1 MSRRAVQRGG
11 ELERENRRL
20 RRENATLRR
29 QLRAEQRKGAADRAR
44 LQAENLQLQ
53 QRVRGLRRQMWGKK
67 SERSRGRKKP
77 PMQPSSNPPQ
87 KTSDQPRCGLKH
99 GPKPFDPNLPRVTIK
114 LPDPEAQA
122 LICPVTGER
131 MRPGFTETIAV
142 LEIIPASALV
152 KRFERTVFVSEGKSA
167 PVCTPWPENVFA
179 RHRVEASVFGH
190 IAAEHYCEHAPF
202 NRVEKRLARS
212 GVRLPRATQVALMKK
227 LDQLVKP
234 AVDAL
239 KDQLMKKDYIHLD
252 ATPIPLC
259 DPARPGGTVE
269 STVWGYRANDEPLAW
284 YHFESARGKSPDHPD
299 RELKA
304 ANYEGL
310 LQVDGANGL
319 SEIGVKGQ
327 VIALGCLSHARRY
340 AYKAVEDGDRNA
352 DVYLEGF
359 NRIFRIDRL
368 AKHFKLGEAKRQALR
383 MTHSL
388 AIFDLLSA
396 MAQTELPEAT
406 PKTLYW
412 DCLHY
417 LVEQE
422 EYLRRCITTPGA
434 ELTNNAAERNLRP
447 LKTGVRNWFW
457 VGHPTAGPRLAN
469 LFTLIENC
477 RQAGVNVEAYVTDLV
492 TRLPGHPARKIAEL
506 LPAAWRNARE
516 KTKAAAD
523 PPAA

>member
-1 MSRRAVQRGG
+1 MSREASQRGG

-20 RRENATLRR
+20 RTENVALRR
-29 QLRAEQRKGAADRAR
+29 QLRAARRAGAAERAR
-44 LQAENLQLQ
+44 LQAENRRLQ
-53 QRVRGLRRQMWGKK
+53 QRVRDLRRQVWGKK
-67 SERSRGRKKP
+67 SERSRVRGKGP
-77 PMQPSSNPPQ
+77 AEPGSNRPQ
-87 KTSDQPRCGLKH
+87 KTSDQPRHGLKH
-99 GPKPFDPNLPRVTIK
+99 GPKPFDPHLPRVTIK
-114 LPDPEAQA
+114 LPDPDPQA
-122 LICPVTGER
+122 LLCPVTGAR
-131 MRPGFTETIAV
+131 MRPGFTETIEV
-142 LEIIPASALV
+142 LAIIPASALV
-152 KRFERTVFVSEGKSA
+152 QRFERTVFVSEAKSA
-167 PVCTPWPENVFA
+167 PVCTPWPEHVFA
-179 RHRVEASVFGH
+179 RHRVAASVFGH

-202 NRVEKRLARS
+202 SRLEKRLARA

-227 LDQLVKP
+227 LDQTVKP

-239 KDQLMKKDYIHLD
+239 RERLMKKAYLHLD

-269 STVWGYRANDEPLAW
+269 ATVWGYRANDEPLAW
-284 YHFESARGKSPDHPD
+284 YHFESAHGKSPDHPD

-304 ANYEGL
+304 ANYAGL

-327 VIALGCLSHARRY
+327 VIALGCLAHARRY
-340 AYKAVEDGDRNA
+340 AHKAVKDGDQNA
-352 DVYLEGF
+352 AVYLEGF

-368 AKHFKLGEAKRQALR
+368 AKYFKLDAANWHALR
-383 MTHSL
+383 MRHSL
-388 AIFDLLSA
+388 PIFDLLVA
-396 MAQTELPEAT
+396 MAESELAQAT
-406 PKTLYW
+406 PKTLRW

-422 EYLRRCITTPGA
+422 DYLRRCITTPGA

-447 LKTGVRNWFW
+447 LKTGVRNWLW

-477 RQAGVNVEAYVTDLV
+477 RQAGVNVEAYLTDLI
-492 TRLPGHPARKIAEL
+492 TRLPSYPARRIAEL
-506 LPAAWRNARE
+506 LPAAWQQARE
-516 KTKAAAD
+516 KGKTAAD